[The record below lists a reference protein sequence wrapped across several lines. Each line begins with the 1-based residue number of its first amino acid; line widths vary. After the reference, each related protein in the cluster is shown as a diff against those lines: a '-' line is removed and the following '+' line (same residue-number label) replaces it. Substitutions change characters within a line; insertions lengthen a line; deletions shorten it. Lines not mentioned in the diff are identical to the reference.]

1 MIALKLRYIVQ
12 RNRKAQ
18 EWGRQDRKSKK
29 EEGKKNRRVSY
40 GRRADIPQTETN
52 MTSANMGC

>member
-29 EEGKKNRRVSY
+29 EKGKKNRRVSY
-40 GRRADIPQTETN
+40 GRRADIPQTEAN
-52 MTSANMGC
+52 MTSAKMGC